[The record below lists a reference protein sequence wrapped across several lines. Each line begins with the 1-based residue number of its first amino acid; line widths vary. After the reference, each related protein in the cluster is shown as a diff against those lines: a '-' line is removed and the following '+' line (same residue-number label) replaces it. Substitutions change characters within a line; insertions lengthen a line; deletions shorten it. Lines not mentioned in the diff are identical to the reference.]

1 MRKHKEENNMFIPAI
16 IGFVIIIYLLY
27 VLIKPEKF

>member
-1 MRKHKEENNMFIPAI
+1 MMSIL
-16 IGFVIIIYLLY
+16 FVLSVLVFIYLLY

>member
-1 MRKHKEENNMFIPAI
+1 MTALFSLSVLV
-16 IGFVIIIYLLY
+16 FIYLCY

>member
-1 MRKHKEENNMFIPAI
+1 MINALLILSVLVF
-16 IGFVIIIYLLY
+16 IYLLY